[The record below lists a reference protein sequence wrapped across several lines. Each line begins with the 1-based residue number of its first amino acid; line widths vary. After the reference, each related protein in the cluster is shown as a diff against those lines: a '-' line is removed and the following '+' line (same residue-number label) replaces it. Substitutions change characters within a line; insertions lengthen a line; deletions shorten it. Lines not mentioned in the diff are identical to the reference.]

1 MRDMAHLT
9 GSGQQMMRLLAVLAL
24 VLGAAGPVAANDYK
38 AIRDKSAFISL
49 IEGRSLQLRL
59 FRISL
64 SVLPDGRIDGSALGW
79 PVTGKWEWKDG
90 YFCREMDWSGS
101 PIPFNC
107 QLVEARGDDQLR
119 FTVDQGAG
127 ESATF
132 RLR

>member
-1 MRDMAHLT
+1 
-9 GSGQQMMRLLAVLAL
+9 MMRVLAVLA
-24 VLGAAGPVAANDYK
+24 VFFGVAGPAAANGYEPV
-38 AIRDKSAFISL
+38 RDRSMFLSL

-107 QLVEARGDDQLR
+107 QLVEARGDSELR
-119 FTVDQGAG
+119 FTVDQGQG